1 VNPVISA
8 VVALAASI
16 PLAAQDG
23 PLGAQ
28 DRSQE
33 RLDRLRAH
41 MTEVLKQQPNF
52 TCLETVERA
61 ILGVREDRFRAL
73 DTVRLEVALVN
84 RQEMFAWPGSKEF
97 DDASLRT
104 FVPTGMFGNG
114 YFGMYADTVIRGRR
128 TDLEFRGESQLDQRP
143 VLRYDF
149 RVPVESGTELHA
161 MDAKATVAY
170 RGTLYAD
177 AATLD
182 VLKLEVAAEN
192 IPVKLGLREATGT
205 VEFTRVRIGESEIL
219 LPKASESV
227 MVTWMGDTSRN
238 QMRFSDC
245 REYTGKS
252 TVAFGDTPRE
262 AAEAARAKQEIQ
274 LPRGLSIVVRLMDE
288 TSTDDMAIGDQVRAV
303 LDADVKANGKLLL
316 PNGATVL
323 GRLVRLT
330 RVGALTVVGMIFL
343 EAESETAHA
352 ALELNFQRASG
363 PYIIVE
369 PSSGWRLTPSRR
381 PREGV
386 IGLRPGHY
394 RLDRGILLVWR
405 T

>member
-1 VNPVISA
+1 VNRITSA
-8 VVALAASI
+8 VAALAASVS
-16 PLAAQDG
+16 LAAQDG
-23 PLGAQ
+23 
-28 DRSQE
+28 SQE
-33 RLDRLRAH
+33 PLDRLRAH
-41 MTEVLKQQPNF
+41 MTEVLKQEPNF
-52 TCLETVERA
+52 TCVETVERA
-61 ILGVREDRFRAL
+61 ILGVREDRFRVL

-84 RQEMFAWPGSKEF
+84 RKEMFAWPGSKEF

-114 YFGMYADTVIRGRR
+114 YFGMYADAVIRGRR
-128 TDLEFRGESQLDQRP
+128 TELEFRGESQVDQRP

-161 MDAKATVAY
+161 RDATATVAY

-192 IPVKLGLREATGT
+192 IPVRLGLREATGT
-205 VEFTRVRIGESEIL
+205 VEFARVRIGESEIL
-219 LPKASESV
+219 LPTASESV

-262 AAEAARAKQEIQ
+262 AAEAARAAKQEIQ
-274 LPRGLSIVVRLMDE
+274 LPRGLSVAVRLVDE

-303 LDADVKANGKLLL
+303 VDADVRANGKVLL
-316 PNGATVL
+316 PKGATVM

-330 RVGALTVVGMIFL
+330 HVGAYMAIGLIFQ

-352 ALELNFQRASG
+352 VLELNFQRATGPDAVELGSG
-363 PYIIVE
+363 R
-369 PSSGWRLTPSRR
+369 GLNQR
-381 PREGV
+381 PQPGEGV
-386 IGLRPGHY
+386 ILLRPGHY
-394 RLDRGILLVWR
+394 RLDRRILLVWR